1 MFYDH
6 IITENPY
13 GKIENAV
20 KPWDSI
26 DAEPVGPQSKFLIPA
41 DPPDQM
47 ERCLSCPFESPTMC
61 DGYQKCWYRLGK
73 QPPPVKEEP
82 KKVLPRLPKKKDEP
96 QPPKGYDR
104 EKLDRAMV
112 HAYNDQELADA
123 LGLSLYMAKKWLDW
137 RYR

>member
-1 MFYDH
+1 MFHDH
-6 IITENPY
+6 YITKDPY
-13 GKIENAV
+13 GIDRAV
-20 KPWDSI
+20 KPWNSG
-26 DAEPVGPQSKFLIPA
+26 DAEPSGQHKPLTSS
-41 DPPDQM
+41 DPPEQM
-47 ERCLSCPFESPTMC
+47 DRCLSCPFEKPSMC
-61 DGYQKCWYRLGK
+61 DGYQRCWYRLGK

-82 KKVLPRLPKKKDEP
+82 KKVVPKRPKKKDEP